1 VIPGFNLANQLTL
14 SRLFLGPLFLVA
26 FLSKWDF
33 SMEAALFVAILIEAS
48 DVADGILA
56 RSRKQ
61 VSDVG
66 KLLDPMSDSIARLTY
81 YIGFLV
87 MGLASAW
94 MIVILIYRDVM
105 IAYVRVFSALT
116 GTAMGRRTSGKWKGI
131 LQGANALVILALL
144 IVDRRIIE
152 IPWLN
157 RIIYGLMVFITAYT
171 VFSWIEYLRGNKE
184 LLLEIRRRGAA

>member
-1 VIPGFNLANQLTL
+1 LL
-14 SRLFLGPLFLVA
+14 
-26 FLSKWDF
+26 
-33 SMEAALFVAILIEAS
+33 VAILIEIS
-48 DVADGILA
+48 DIADGITA

-66 KLLDPMSDSIARLTY
+66 KLLDPMSDSIARLSY

-94 MIVILIYRDVM
+94 MVVILIYRDVI

-131 LQGANALVILALL
+131 LQGATSLAILALL
-144 IVDRRIIE
+144 TVDRDIFAV
-152 IPWLN
+152 PYLHK
-157 RIIYGLMVFITAYT
+157 IIYGLMVFVTVYT
-171 VFSWIEYLRGNKE
+171 IFSGVEYLRGNKE

>member
-1 VIPGFNLANQLTL
+1 MIPGFSLANQLTL
-14 SRLFLGPLFLVA
+14 SRLVLGPLFLVA
-26 FLSKWDF
+26 FLSKWNY
-33 SMEAALFVAILIEAS
+33 SLEASLFVAILIEAS
-48 DVADGILA
+48 DVADGITA

-131 LQGANALVILALL
+131 LQGANALVILTLL
-144 IVDRRIIE
+144 IIDRRFVP
-152 IPWLN
+152 IPWLS

-184 LLLEIRRRGAA
+184 LLLDIRRRGAA

>member
-1 VIPGFNLANQLTL
+1 LIPGFSLANQLTL
-14 SRLFLGPLFLVA
+14 SRLVLGPLFLVA
-26 FLSKWDF
+26 FLSKWNY
-33 SMEAALFVAILIEAS
+33 SLEASLFVALLIEAS
-48 DVADGILA
+48 DVADGMTA

-87 MGLASAW
+87 MGFASAW

-144 IVDRRIIE
+144 IVDRRIVP
-152 IPWLN
+152 IPWLS

-171 VFSWIEYLRGNKE
+171 VFSWVEYLRGNKE

>member
-1 VIPGFNLANQLTL
+1 MIPGFNLANQLTL

>member
-1 VIPGFNLANQLTL
+1 MIPGFNLANQLTL
-14 SRLFLGPLFLVA
+14 SRLLLGPLFLVA
-26 FLSKWDF
+26 FLSKWDY
-33 SMEAALFVAILIEAS
+33 SVEAALLVAILIEAS

-66 KLLDPMSDSIARLTY
+66 KLLDPMSDSIARLSY

-87 MGLASAW
+87 MGFASPW

-131 LQGANALVILALL
+131 LQGATALVILALL
-144 IVDRRIIE
+144 IVDRRIVE
-152 IPWLN
+152 IPWLT

-171 VFSWIEYLRGNKE
+171 VFSWVEYLRGNKE